1 MGVSPNIQ
9 DNSVQVAAGVFV
21 VMADSSRKKC
31 YLEVL
36 VSDTVSNREG
46 SCSSPVTNDTENAV
60 TRMSHRPA
68 LRAMLEEEDWD
79 HQGNVP
85 CSLLK
90 N

>member
-1 MGVSPNIQ
+1 MT
-9 DNSVQVAAGVFV
+9 
-21 VMADSSRKKC
+21 
-31 YLEVL
+31 
-36 VSDTVSNREG
+36 DTVINREG

-68 LRAMLEEEDWD
+68 LGAMLEEEDWD